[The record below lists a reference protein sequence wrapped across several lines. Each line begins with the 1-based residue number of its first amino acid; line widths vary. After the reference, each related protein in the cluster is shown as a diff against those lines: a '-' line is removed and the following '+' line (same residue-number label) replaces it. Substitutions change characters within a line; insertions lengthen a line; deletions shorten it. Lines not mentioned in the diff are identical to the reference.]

1 MSGFFSY
8 FFVIIFFKILFSPE
22 FFNYEDLLENDN
34 DANLEHAFRI
44 AHEKLGIERLLDPE
58 GKCREPGYSFLC
70 FINLLNAFSRMVI
83 KDRGAHG
90 KIIVRFDYPFDI
102 SKMWSK

>member
-1 MSGFFSY
+1 M
-8 FFVIIFFKILFSPE
+8 ILFLNFFSPE

-58 GKCREPGYSFLC
+58 GKCREPGDSFLY
-70 FINLLNAFSRMVI
+70 FINSLYAFSRIVI
-83 KDRGAHG
+83 KERGAYDM
-90 KIIVRFDYPFDI
+90 IIVKFN
-102 SKMWSK
+102 